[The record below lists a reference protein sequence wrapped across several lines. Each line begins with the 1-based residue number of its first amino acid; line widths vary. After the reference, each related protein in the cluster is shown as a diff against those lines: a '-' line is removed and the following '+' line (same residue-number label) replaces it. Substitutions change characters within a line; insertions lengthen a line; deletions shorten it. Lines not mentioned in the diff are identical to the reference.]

1 MSKLM
6 YCLQLFGNVW
16 GIETM
21 DETETR
27 QTSFTKANL
36 RNLQVL
42 QNKVLGLM
50 TDSGYNT
57 PTSELLKKS
66 EMLSINQLVAYT
78 TLVSIFKI
86 KKSQKPRYLAERFGF
101 LNQNEISINR
111 RQGNTNSIYFKLA
124 RSREGMV
131 YQGSKLFNSLDPSLK
146 METNEKRFKKN
157 VKKWILN
164 EIPQIPY

>member
-6 YCLQLFGNVW
+6 YCLQLFGNVCR
-16 GIETM
+16 IQTM
-21 DETETR
+21 GETETR

-42 QNKVLGLM
+42 QNKVLRLM

-57 PTSELLKKS
+57 PTSEFLNKS
-66 EMLSINQLVAYT
+66 EMLSCVHNISL
-78 TLVSIFKI
+78 SFKI
-86 KKSQKPRYLAERFGF
+86 KKSQKPRYVAKRFGF
-101 LNQNEISINR
+101 LK
-111 RQGNTNSIYFKLA
+111 RQGNANNIYFKLS
-124 RSREGMV
+124 RSREVMD
-131 YQGSKLFNSLDPSLK
+131 YQGSKLLNSLDPSPK

-164 EIPQIPY
+164 EIPQITY

>member
-6 YCLQLFGNVW
+6 YCLQLFGNVCR
-16 GIETM
+16 IQTM
-21 DETETR
+21 GETETR

-42 QNKVLGLM
+42 QNKVLRLM

-57 PTSELLKKS
+57 PTSEFLNKS
-66 EMLSINQLVAYT
+66 EMLSCVHNISL
-78 TLVSIFKI
+78 SFKI
-86 KKSQKPRYLAERFGF
+86 KKSQKPRYLAKRFGF
-101 LNQNEISINR
+101 LNQNEKSLNK
-111 RQGNTNSIYFKLA
+111 RQGNANNIYFKLS
-124 RSREGMV
+124 RSRKGMD
-131 YQGSKLFNSLDPSLK
+131 YQGSKLLNSLDPSPK

-164 EIPQIPY
+164 TIPQIPY